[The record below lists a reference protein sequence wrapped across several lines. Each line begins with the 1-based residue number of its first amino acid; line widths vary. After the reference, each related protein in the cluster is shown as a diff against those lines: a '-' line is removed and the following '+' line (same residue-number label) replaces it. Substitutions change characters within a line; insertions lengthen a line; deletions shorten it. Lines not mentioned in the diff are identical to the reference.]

1 MCLHKNQNSVNTSL
15 ENFTINEFLQIN
27 GLIRPVNTGSFV
39 IKHRITK
46 AYVKLYNCCRGC
58 CCQVIHV
65 SVVCETIAP
74 RLGYQIWLRDKKLFS
89 VGNHFLYKWSTS
101 LPGFLETWA
110 GTFSSISYAEKCSD
124 GKSLKRAVNKFAMVW
139 YIRLKRSPVRQLNS
153 LRNKTHQLTTSFKV
167 EKRVWEAT
175 KNIGLP

>member
-1 MCLHKNQNSVNTSL
+1 MCSHKNQNSVNTSL

-65 SVVCETIAP
+65 SVVCETFAP
-74 RLGYQIWLRDKKLFS
+74 RLGYQIWLRDKKVFSS

-124 GKSLKRAVNKFAMVW
+124 GKSLKQAVNKIVMVW
-139 YIRLKRSPVRQLNS
+139 YMRLQRSPVRQPGCVTAWN
-153 LRNKTHQLTTSFKV
+153 
-167 EKRVWEAT
+167 T
-175 KNIGLP
+175 KHIS